1 MRRDY
6 TVLLTT
12 LIVFTFVI
20 SGFLLFGTLDAM
32 QADTLDCEERFKR
45 ECPIKEVPKPGLIC
59 PTPRQ
64 HCPLEE
70 TGTGTPMSKGD

>member
-20 SGFLLFGTLDAM
+20 SGFLLFGTLNAT
-32 QADTLDCEERFKR
+32 QTYPFDCEKHIQQ
-45 ECPIKEVPKPGLIC
+45 ECPLKKEGQLPECYPN
-59 PTPRQ
+59 PRQ
-64 HCPLEE
+64 SCPLN
-70 TGTGTPMSKGD
+70 TAKYRRIDQ